1 MKLQDQPTYYH
12 FHVHIVHVNFEA
24 GVSHAV
30 GKALGVESIISQ
42 LEVMAPGLSMADM
55 SITYNV
61 GEQTDLWTEILLPH
75 TKNSVE

>member
-1 MKLQDQPTYYH
+1 M
-12 FHVHIVHVNFEA
+12 HIVHVNFEA
-24 GVSHAV
+24 GASHAV

-61 GEQTDLWTEILLPH
+61 GEQTDLWTEVLLPYIR
-75 TKNSVE
+75 KVD

>member
-1 MKLQDQPTYYH
+1 M
-12 FHVHIVHVNFEA
+12 HIVHVNFEA
-24 GVSHAV
+24 GASHAV

-61 GEQTDLWTEILLPH
+61 GEQTDLWTEVLLPYIR
-75 TKNSVE
+75 KAD